1 MEFSEKLWKF
11 PSDECRV
18 MLGSWCC
25 KSFFAH
31 EFHEFT
37 RIFAWRRREWEVKN
51 LRSQRGSERLG
62 EELCGISKLANW
74 GISKLANWG
83 ISKLANW
90 KISKLVYSFIVFTFK
105 FFEVVAFEGVFDE
118 LGEAIG
124 GAGETGDAEFADFLA
139 EFFVVI
145 RTTAIGKG

>member
-1 MEFSEKLWKF
+1 MPSDVRQLGLREFFCPRISRIYTNFRLTAKGVKSEKLK
-11 PSDECRV
+11 
-18 MLGSWCC
+18 
-25 KSFFAH
+25 
-31 EFHEFT
+31 
-37 RIFAWRRREWEVKN
+37 VKN
-51 LRSQRGSERLG
+51 LSSQRDSERLG
-62 EELCGISKLANW
+62 KTL
-74 GISKLANWG
+74 WG

-145 RTTAIGKG
+145 GTTAIGKG

>member
-1 MEFSEKLWKF
+1 MPSDVGQLALREFFCPRISRIYTNFRLTAKGVKSEKLK
-11 PSDECRV
+11 
-18 MLGSWCC
+18 
-25 KSFFAH
+25 
-31 EFHEFT
+31 
-37 RIFAWRRREWEVKN
+37 VKI
-51 LRSQRGSERLG
+51 LSSQRDSERLG
-62 EELCGISKLANW
+62 KTL
-74 GISKLANWG
+74 WG

-105 FFEVVAFEGVFDE
+105 FFKVVAFEGVFDE

-145 RTTAIGKG
+145 GTTAIGKG

>member
-1 MEFSEKLWKF
+1 MPSDVGQLALQEFFCPRISRIYTNFRLTAKGVRSEK
-11 PSDECRV
+11 S
-18 MLGSWCC
+18 
-25 KSFFAH
+25 
-31 EFHEFT
+31 
-37 RIFAWRRREWEVKN
+37 EV
-51 LRSQRGSERLG
+51 SEGLG
-62 EELCGISKLANW
+62 ETLRE
-74 GISKLANWG
+74 ISKLANWG

-139 EFFVVI
+139 KFFVVI
-145 RTTAIGKG
+145 GTTAIGKG

>member
-18 MLGSWCC
+18 MLGSWRC

-51 LRSQRGSERLG
+51 LRSLRGSEGLG
-62 EELCGISKLANW
+62 ETLREISKLANW
-74 GISKLANWG
+74 G
-83 ISKLANW
+83 
-90 KISKLVYSFIVFTFK
+90 ISKLVYSFIVFTFK

-139 EFFVVI
+139 KFFVVI
-145 RTTAIGKG
+145 GTTAIGKG

>member
-1 MEFSEKLWKF
+1 M
-11 PSDECRV
+11 PSDVRQ
-18 MLGSWCC
+18 LGLRE
-25 KSFFAH
+25 FFCL
-31 EFHEFT
+31 
-37 RIFAWRRREWEVKN
+37 RISRICTNFRLAAKERKVKN

-62 EELCGISKLANW
+62 EELC
-74 GISKLANWG
+74 G

-124 GAGETGDAEFADFLA
+124 GAGETSDAEFADFLA

-145 RTTAIGKG
+145 GTTAIGKG